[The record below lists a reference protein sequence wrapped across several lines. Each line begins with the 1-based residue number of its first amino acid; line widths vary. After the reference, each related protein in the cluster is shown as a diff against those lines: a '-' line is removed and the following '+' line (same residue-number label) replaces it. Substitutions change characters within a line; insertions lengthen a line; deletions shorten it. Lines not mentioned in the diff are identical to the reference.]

1 HYSSEPECWPEVQ
14 AALHQAAAGM
24 RVEQI
29 NASRSSGRLD
39 YRSYKDVGLNVIA
52 VGGNSL
58 SRGFTLEGL
67 TISYFLR
74 NTQMY
79 DTLLQMGRWFGYR
92 DGYQTLCRLFLSE
105 EAKDW
110 YS

>member
-1 HYSSEPECWPEVQ
+1 
-14 AALHQAAAGM
+14 
-24 RVEQI
+24 
-29 NASRSSGRLD
+29 
-39 YRSYKDVGLNVIA
+39 

-92 DGYQTLCRLFLSE
+92 DGFKDLCRLFLRSD
-105 EAKDW
+105 AKDW
-110 YS
+110 YGFIAGATEELRDEIKRMERANLTPMDFGLAVRNHPGTLMTIPAL